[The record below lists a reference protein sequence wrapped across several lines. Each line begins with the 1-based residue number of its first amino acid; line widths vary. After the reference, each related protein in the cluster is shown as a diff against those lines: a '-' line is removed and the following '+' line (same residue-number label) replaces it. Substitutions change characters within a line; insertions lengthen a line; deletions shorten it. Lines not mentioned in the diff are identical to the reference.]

1 MSAARNR
8 IDDDWPVSWD
18 AARRDQSRAMANST
32 PAQRLAWL
40 EAALRLAESSGALA
54 RYDTAER
61 RRRRGLGPLSSA

>member
-1 MSAARNR
+1 MSDAQNR

-18 AARRDQSRAMANST
+18 AAGRDQFRTMANST

-54 RYDTAER
+54 RCDTPER
-61 RRRRGLGPLSSA
+61 RRRRGLGPFRPA